1 MYDETKKAIIKAFDI
16 GRILFSLGEDYNKLL
31 NAVKE
36 IKAPSIEELEFNG
49 SVEDAIFNELRNR
62 YIKSALKIGLK
73 ERHGIA
79 MFEYAI
85 LLKAIN

>member
-16 GRILFSLGEDYNKLL
+16 GRVLFSLGNDYNKLL
-31 NAVKE
+31 NATKE
-36 IKAPSIEELEFNG
+36 IKAPLIEELEISG
-49 SVEDAIFNELRNR
+49 SIEDAIFNELKNR
-62 YIKSALKIGLK
+62 YVKTALKIGLK
-73 ERHGIA
+73 EKHGIA